1 MRGLLRQLSDL
12 DGEAERGV
20 AIVDFFDQLLL
31 HRADLES
38 LVRATATLAGCSVG
52 AVDEQLC
59 QAYRLDLDTGVLGGD
74 YPLVVSAALPTQRA
88 PIQVGKE
95 RVGQV
100 WLEGGGDELPW
111 QELILE
117 RMAVTA
123 ASIHERMRA
132 VHANDEGGFADP
144 GIVELLLGRAT
155 NEVDRARAAGLLG
168 LLPGAGMRVVAL
180 SASSPLGGELA
191 AVRSLVAAVTGGR
204 VIGAALTEHRGVLL
218 VPGAE
223 PAPVLLPGSVVA
235 AVGPLATS
243 VTADRSW
250 REARRAVRFAGMS
263 PSWPCWLRAE
273 DVGSTSLLAE
283 IPRNE
288 ALAQPD
294 VVAIAR
300 LAGRSGADVL
310 LAVLEYFCLFGSI
323 REAAA
328 AAHMHHSSAAS
339 RLQTATTVLGFDVKS
354 PLGRR
359 RAEHALL
366 LWRLHGGEILAT

>member
-20 AIVDFFDQLLL
+20 AIVEFFDQLLL

-38 LVRATATLAGCSVG
+38 LVRSTATLAGCTAG
-52 AVDEQLC
+52 AVDERLC
-59 QAYRLDLDTGVLGGD
+59 QAFRLDLDTGILLAE
-74 YPLVVSAALPTQRA
+74 YPLVLSGGAPVHRA
-88 PIQVGKE
+88 SIEVGTD
-95 RVGQV
+95 RVGTV
-100 WLEGGGDELPW
+100 WLEGDSSERPW

-132 VHANDEGGFADP
+132 VHANDEGGLADP

-168 LLPGAGMRVVAL
+168 LLPGAEMRAVAL
-180 SASSPLGGELA
+180 LASSPLGAELPA
-191 AVRSLVAAVTGGR
+191 IKSLVAAETGGR
-204 VIGAALTEHRGVLL
+204 VIGAALTGQLGVLL
-218 VPGAE
+218 VPGVE
-223 PAPVLLPGSVVA
+223 PPCVRLPGRAVA
-235 AVGPLATS
+235 AVGPPATS
-243 VTADRSW
+243 VTVERSW

-263 PSWPCWLRAE
+263 HTWPRWLRAE
-273 DVGSTSLLAE
+273 DVGSMNLLAE
-283 IPRNE
+283 IPPDE

-300 LAGRSGADVL
+300 LAGGSGAEVL
-310 LAVLEYFCLFGSI
+310 LTVLEYFCLFGSM

-328 AAHMHHSSAAS
+328 AAHMHHSSAAY
-339 RLQTATTVLGFDVKS
+339 RLQAASRILSFDVKS

-366 LWRLHGGEILAT
+366 LWRLHSVR